1 MRRLLVLLVVLL
13 GVLVLMVD
21 LEIEQYNILQIYT
34 IYCINQNTITIMWF
48 RIVYEIAS
56 LYDFVVRVPTYCNL
70 GNVGKLPLF
79 TICFYIYLYF
89 CRNLKFSVSFK
100 IMSTML

>member
-56 LYDFVVRVPTYCNL
+56 LYDFVVRVHTVNWEMLVNFHCL
-70 GNVGKLPLF
+70 QFVFIFTCISVG
-79 TICFYIYLYF
+79 I
-89 CRNLKFSVSFK
+89 
-100 IMSTML
+100 